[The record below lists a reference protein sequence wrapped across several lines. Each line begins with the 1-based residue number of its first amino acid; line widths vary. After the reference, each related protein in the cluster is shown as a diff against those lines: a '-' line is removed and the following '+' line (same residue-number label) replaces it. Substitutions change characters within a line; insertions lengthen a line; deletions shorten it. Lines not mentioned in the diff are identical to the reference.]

1 MTLETKTD
9 FDAAYIFRLDRYFN
23 RDHPEVAQDPAQTGE
38 VILHY
43 HRFFMS
49 PILADMWAR
58 LAPILNIASTE
69 HVLIVG
75 AGFGWGVDAFIA
87 ETGAT
92 TVGTDISAYIT
103 AEKTNTEEAEI
114 DAEIT
119 AVGLDPATGR
129 GAAIKAYV
137 YDGLVRVP
145 ANVIVLEEDAQT
157 NQSRQAI
164 RAALNNNWPSVC
176 IVEDL
181 IDETTTDA
189 EITQVNNAL
198 NLFAGNQRVIWITG
212 RGYPGRTL
220 QQLQTLTAAEVL
232 TRDGQTYLVP

>member
-1 MTLETKTD
+1 MAYDTKAD
-9 FDAAYIFRLDRYFN
+9 FDNAYQFRVDRYFN
-23 RDHPEVAQDPAQTGE
+23 RDNPGVAQDPAQTGE

-75 AGFGWGVDAFIA
+75 AGFGWGVEAFIA
-87 ETGAT
+87 ETGCT
-92 TVGTDISAYIT
+92 TVGIDVSDYIN
-103 AEKTNTEEAEI
+103 AEKNNTEETEI
-114 DAEIT
+114 DAAIV
-119 AVGLDPATGR
+119 AAGLDPAAGR

-137 YDGLVRVP
+137 YDAQPRT
-145 ANVIVLEEDAQT
+145 NVIVLQENAQT
-157 NQSRQAI
+157 NTSRQAI
-164 RAALNNNWPSVC
+164 RAALGNNWPDVC

-181 IDETTTDA
+181 IDAATTDA

-198 NLFAGNQRVIWITG
+198 NLFAGNQRVIYVTG
-212 RGYPGRTL
+212 KGYPGRTL
-220 QQLQTLTAAEVL
+220 AQLQALTAAEVI
-232 TRDGQTYLVP
+232 TRDGVTHLVP